1 MSTHEKQKLT
11 LRLDKQL
18 IEQAKEYAA
27 RHNLSVSAL
36 VEAFFLNLKET
47 EESQHSELV
56 RRITGIL
63 PDSVVLD
70 DLYGDYLVEKYG
82 G

>member
-1 MSTHEKQKLT
+1 MSVQEKQKLT
-11 LRLDKQL
+11 LRLNKHL

-36 VEAFFLNLKET
+36 VEAFFLNLKEG
-47 EESQHSELV
+47 EELQHSELV
-56 RRITGIL
+56 RRISGIL
-63 PDSVVLD
+63 PESVEID